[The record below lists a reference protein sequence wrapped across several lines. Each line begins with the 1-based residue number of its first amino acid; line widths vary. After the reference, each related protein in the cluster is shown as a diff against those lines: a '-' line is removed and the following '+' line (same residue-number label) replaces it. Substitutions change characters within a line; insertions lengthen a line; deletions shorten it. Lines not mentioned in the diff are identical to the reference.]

1 MNIRK
6 IAFIGLFIAIE
17 IVLTRFLSIQTPI
30 VRIGFTFLPI
40 AISGIM
46 FGPLFAGLTAA
57 LADFVGVML
66 FPTGGP
72 FFPGFTISALLTGL
86 IYGLFL
92 YKKPK
97 SFWRISL
104 AVLVIS
110 LFVHLGLD
118 TLWLWMLTGKGI
130 IGLLPA
136 RIIKSLI
143 MLPIQ
148 IITIQ
153 VVWKY
158 LSASLGNKFSNE
170 PPRAKAS

>member
-1 MNIRK
+1 MNIKK
-6 IAFIGLFIAIE
+6 IVFIGLFIALE
-17 IVLTRFLSIQTPI
+17 VVLTRFLSIQTPI

-40 AISGIM
+40 ALTAIM
-46 FGPLFAGLTAA
+46 FGPLFAGITAG
-57 LADFVGVML
+57 LADIIGMML
-66 FPTGGP
+66 FPTGGAY
-72 FFPGFTISALLTGL
+72 FPGFTISALLTGF
-86 IYGLFL
+86 IYGWFL

-104 AVLVIS
+104 AVLIIS
-110 LFVHLGLD
+110 VVVHLGLD

-148 IITIQ
+148 ILTIQ

-158 LSASLGNKFSNE
+158 LSVGLRNRFSFDGV
-170 PPRAKAS
+170 KAS